1 MRPEQ
6 GTVLRLQGELDED
19 GCAAVRRQLAPTLA
33 SGERHVVLELTEVTD
48 IGKDGLQMLRSLD
61 RFLRRQQGG
70 LLVLHPSAE
79 VRATLRVYELEHLF
93 QVRDI
98 EVARPRP
105 SQPAPAAAGHRAG
118 VVPLVRRA

>member
-19 GCAAVRRQLAPTLA
+19 GCAAVRRQLAPKLA
-33 SGERHVVLELTEVTD
+33 SGLRHVVLDLTEVTD

-61 RFLRRQQGG
+61 RFLRRQRGS
-70 LLVLHPSAE
+70 LLVLQPSAE
-79 VRATLRVYELEHLF
+79 VRASLRVNELEHLL
-93 QVRDI
+93 QVRDL
-98 EVARPRP
+98 EVARPRS
-105 SQPAPAAAGHRAG
+105 SQPAPTTTGHRAG